1 MSPVLHH
8 AALGLSVAALSG
20 AALRLAGRAVPAGLG
35 RVVAAGPLAAA
46 AAVMESLALGLV
58 GLGTSTVALL
68 LAALATWLGVAYRLP
83 APAVGAGRE
92 LAAWWRG
99 LSPAAQIA
107 VAATCGLV
115 GALTVWM
122 LRYPELGVD
131 GSGYHLPE
139 SLAWLHDGRPGSLHP
154 AIPFLPVEN
163 YPLTN
168 EVATGWLLALSRGFA
183 VVTVYQVALTAL
195 LGAASWVGL
204 RALRVPPAASLLA
217 VLVLVSL
224 PPVIEQFN
232 GPYTDLPAL
241 CWLVCAGALCALSS
255 RHPAALAVALVAV
268 GLAVGT
274 KTTTAPAALLA
285 LGATV
290 VLGRPRPSGRALG
303 AGLAAA
309 AVVGGVWYARN
320 LLAHGWPLWP
330 FTAAPWGDPVPPFM
344 KLFDARF
351 IDKPVATVRQAP
363 EVYRQALGGL
373 LVLFPAGLVLA
384 LVRRRLDA
392 ALAAGAALALVL
404 VWSLS
409 PFTGRPSN
417 PILGEAVVSTTRY
430 LLPALAAGVLAVAV
444 AARPPGALRR
454 TVTALLAVAV
464 AVNVA
469 ELADIGFP
477 YLPGVGTL
485 VAGALAGVV
494 ALLAGRGA
502 FAAWRRIRGRPP
514 RLGLPRWAV
523 PLAAAAAGAALAPAA
538 AGFTQR
544 HAERNLRGQREV
556 IRWFGARPGFTDGT
570 RPIYAYPLQIGVLAG
585 DRLRH
590 PLGLLE
596 DRGCAPLRRRAAHAW
611 IVTIAVPSTGTPLV
625 ESANRR
631 VAEVQRCL
639 YPRYGPLTVLDGYQV
654 YGPPA
659 GGS

>member
-1 MSPVLHH
+1 MSPLLHH
-8 AALGLSVAALSG
+8 AALGLAVAALSG
-20 AALRLAGRAVPAGLG
+20 ASLRLGGLAVPAGLG
-35 RVVAAGPLAAA
+35 RVVAAAPLGAA
-46 AAVMESLALGLV
+46 AAVIEALALGLV
-58 GLGTSTVALL
+58 GLGASTWALL
-68 LAALATWLGVAYRLP
+68 AAALATWAAAARWLP
-83 APAVGAGRE
+83 APVVGVGQEAVR
-92 LAAWWRG
+92 WWRG
-99 LSPAAQIA
+99 LPPAAQLA
-107 VAATCGLV
+107 VAAAAGLV
-115 GALTVWM
+115 AALTIWM

-139 SLAWLHDGRPGSLHP
+139 ALAWLQDGRPGSLHA

-168 EVATGWLLALSRGFA
+168 EVATAWLLGLSRGFA
-183 VVTVYQVALTAL
+183 IVTVYQVAIAVL

-204 RALRVPPAASLLA
+204 RALRVPPAPSLLA
-217 VLVLVSL
+217 ALVLLTL
-224 PPVIEQFN
+224 PQVVEQLN

-241 CWLVCAGALCALSS
+241 CWLACAGALCALSA

-268 GLAVGT
+268 GLAVGS

-290 VLGRPRPSGRALG
+290 VLARPRPSARALG

-309 AVVGGVWYARN
+309 AAVGGVWYARN
-320 LLAHGWPLWP
+320 LVAHGWPLWP
-330 FTAAPWGDPVPPFM
+330 FTSGPWGDSVPAFM
-344 KLFDARF
+344 QLFDSRF
-351 IDKPVATVRQAP
+351 IDRPVDTVRQAP

-373 LVLFPAGLVLA
+373 LVLFPAGVVLA

-392 ALAAGAALALVL
+392 ALAAGAALALAL
-404 VWSLS
+404 VWTLS

-454 TVTALLAVAV
+454 AVTALLAVAV
-464 AVNVA
+464 AVNVV

-485 VAGALAGVV
+485 AAGALGGVI
-494 ALLAGRGA
+494 ALLACWGVARL
-502 FAAWRRIRGRPP
+502 WRRTRRAAL
-514 RLGLPRWAV
+514 RLRLPRWAV
-523 PLAAAAAGAALAPAA
+523 PVVAAAAGVALVPAA
-538 AGFTQR
+538 SGFAQR

-556 IRWFGARPGFTDGT
+556 IRWFDARPGFADGT

-590 PLGLLE
+590 PLALLA
-596 DRGCAPLRRRAAHAW
+596 DRGCARLRRRAARAW
-611 IVTIAVPSTGTPLV
+611 IVVIDVPPTGTRLV
-625 ESANRR
+625 DLANRR
-631 VAEVQRCL
+631 VDEVERCL

-654 YGPPA
+654 YGPS